1 MYTLDKDTPCPV
13 TRASAP
19 TSTQPAEGWSRVV
32 VRLRTGVWDLRSS
45 EVNRATLRPSS
56 AGSPLGGVAV
66 SPVLLQ
72 PRALSLAGPPRATS
86 QQRVSV
92 APIMPLSKIRKCP
105 QLACML
111 FKPSVL
117 ILHFLFICFLP
128 EEGTPVSQPDLV
140 PKIQTH
146 SSMWV
151 SKIGVVF
158 SSESGFPP
166 HSPDF
171 SPPDLRASPVSAD
184 GDLRF
189 LSPTGFPNS
198 TCKAKSYQVR
208 ELLLSQH
215 PFRLPHFCQQAL
227 SLTRVTITP
236 HPISQLLR
244 DVLTHVA
251 ADLIFPEG
259 TSDEMSFLFRN
270 KGYFLFSGLH
280 CLLN

>member
-1 MYTLDKDTPCPV
+1 M
-13 TRASAP
+13 
-19 TSTQPAEGWSRVV
+19 
-32 VRLRTGVWDLRSS
+32 
-45 EVNRATLRPSS
+45 
-56 AGSPLGGVAV
+56 
-66 SPVLLQ
+66 LLQ

-105 QLACML
+105 QLACMP

-128 EEGTPVSQPDLV
+128 EEGTPVSQPELV

-171 SPPDLRASPVSAD
+171 SPPDLLRASPVSAD

-189 LSPTGFPNS
+189 LG
-198 TCKAKSYQVR
+198 
-208 ELLLSQH
+208 
-215 PFRLPHFCQQAL
+215 
-227 SLTRVTITP
+227 P
-236 HPISQLLR
+236 HPLPKLYLQGQELPSEGATA
-244 DVLTHVA
+244 LTTSLQA
-251 ADLIFPEG
+251 A
-259 TSDEMSFLFRN
+259 SFLPASSQPN
-270 KGYFLFSGLH
+270 PSHHYSSPYFSATQRCPNAHG
-280 CLLN
+280 C